1 MIDIREVEKKHAYL
15 CDKLD
20 RELYIKTIAVPT
32 SKLIFT
38 QPFLIEYRIR
48 YHTEQPIPAGKHM
61 VCVVKENSNYV
72 IVSGNCT
79 AYSLIKKGFKRIK
92 VRVFD
97 HDKALKN
104 WVGRRFYKGKQIRIN
119 FNQIKILKNSYDYK
133 ENNLKL
139 VWFILQLQ
147 RIKYGFDA
155 EDFHYEGCIINT
167 NESSFVIPETHENRQ
182 SEEPLI
188 LVKIKENEY
197 LVVDGVERLKQTQI
211 EAWIFTIYYDYS
223 AIETLL
229 KQISHEFNMNWNG

>member
-1 MIDIREVEKKHAYL
+1 
-15 CDKLD
+15 
-20 RELYIKTIAVPT
+20 
-32 SKLIFT
+32 
-38 QPFLIEYRIR
+38 
-48 YHTEQPIPAGKHM
+48 M

-119 FNQIKILKNSYDYK
+119 FDQIKILKNSYDYN
-133 ENNLKL
+133 ENNRKL
-139 VWFILQLQ
+139 IWFILQLQ
-147 RIKYGFDA
+147 RIKYGFDT
-155 EDFHYEGCIINT
+155 EDFHYEGCIIDTT
-167 NESSFVIPETHENRQ
+167 NKSGFVIPESYITHENRQ

-188 LVKIKENEY
+188 LVKIKENVY
-197 LVVDGVERLKQTQI
+197 LVIDGVERLKQIQV